1 MWSRARIRADILA
14 LEREADG
21 LRGEITRG
29 GKL

>member
-1 MWSRARIRADILA
+1 MRTLAKIRADILA